1 MAPVSATYFDG
12 RAARPHAVTLDI
24 VDGTASVAGEGVDR
38 RESIASIEI
47 GDALGDAPRVIRF
60 QDGALCEVRDVNAL
74 GRLLAAHGIAPT
86 TAVSQWEGSI
96 RWIVS
101 GVIAFVA
108 ILLAAYWYGVPIAA
122 RALAE
127 QIPVVAVRRLS
138 DDTLSVLDRRL
149 LATTA
154 LEESRRT
161 AIDRAFNDLKLPA
174 PEGTE
179 YSLVFRKSDVLGANA
194 FALPS
199 GTIVMTDGL
208 VELARDDRELLGV
221 LAHEAGHVVRR
232 HGLRSILQDSIVG
245 LAVAWFIGDVSAL
258 AAAAPTALIQASY
271 SRDLEREAD
280 AYAVDVL
287 RANGIPLRHLA
298 HILRRLEE
306 DSGGLGTSGVLG
318 YLSSHPATPERLQ
331 RLEASSAQ

>member
-1 MAPVSATYFDG
+1 MAPVRATYFDG
-12 RAARPHAVTLDI
+12 RNARVHEVTFDI
-24 VDGTASVAGEGVDR
+24 ADGTASVVGDGVDR
-38 RESIASIEI
+38 REPTASIDI
-47 GDALGDAPRVIRF
+47 SDALGDAPRVIRF
-60 QDGALCEVRDVNAL
+60 RDGAVCEVRDVNAL

-101 GVIAFVA
+101 GAIAFVVV
-108 ILLAAYWYGVPIAA
+108 LLLAYWYGVPIVA
-122 RALAE
+122 RVVAE
-127 QIPVVAVRRLS
+127 QIPPGAVRRLS
-138 DDTLSVLDRRL
+138 ENTLVVLDQQL
-149 LATTA
+149 LAATA
-154 LEESRRT
+154 VEEQRRA
-161 AIDRAFNDLKLPA
+161 AIGRAFDALKLPA

-179 YSLVFRKSDVLGANA
+179 YSVVFRKSDALGANA

-199 GTIVMTDGL
+199 GTIVVTDGL
-208 VELARDDRELLGV
+208 VDLARDDRELLGV

-232 HGLRSILQDSIVG
+232 HGLRSVLQDSIVG

-298 HILRRLEE
+298 DILRRLEE
-306 DSGGLGTSGVLG
+306 DSGAFGTSGVLG

>member
-1 MAPVSATYFDG
+1 MAPVRATYFDG
-12 RAARPHAVTLDI
+12 RSARIHAVTLDI
-24 VDGTASVAGEGVDR
+24 ADGTASVAGDGVDR

-47 GDALGDAPRVIRF
+47 SDALGDAPRVLRF
-60 QDGALCEVRDVNAL
+60 RDGAVCEVRDVNAL

-86 TAVSQWEGSI
+86 TAVSQWEGSV
-96 RWIVS
+96 RWIAS
-101 GVIAFVA
+101 GVIVFVVV
-108 ILLAAYWYGVPIAA
+108 LLLAYWYGVPFAA

-127 QIPVVAVRRLS
+127 RIPAVAVRRLS
-138 DDTLSVLDRRL
+138 DDTLAVLDREL
-149 LATTA
+149 LVATA
-154 LEESRRT
+154 LAEPRRT
-161 AIDRAFNDLKLPA
+161 AIHRAFADLNLPA

-179 YSLVFRKSDVLGANA
+179 YSLVFRKSDALGANA

-199 GTIVMTDGL
+199 GTIVVTDGL
-208 VELARDDRELLGV
+208 VGLARDDREILGV

-232 HGLRSILQDSIVG
+232 HGLRSVLQDSIVG

-287 RANGIPLRHLA
+287 RANRIPVRHLA
-298 HILRRLEE
+298 DILRRLEE
-306 DSGGLGTSGVLG
+306 ESGALGTSGVLG

-331 RLEASSAQ
+331 RLETSAAL